1 MRHTCTISF
10 CSDDESYC
18 ISNICGYNA
27 GMSKKTIAVAMIVVL
42 AVALAA
48 VLRTTNRADAAA
60 GNCYSDSQG
69 PSEPTICN

>member
-1 MRHTCTISF
+1 
-10 CSDDESYC
+10 
-18 ISNICGYNA
+18 
-27 GMSKKTIAVAMIVVL
+27 MSKKTIAVAVIVAL

-60 GNCYSDSQG
+60 GNCYSDAKG